1 MSKNIR
7 FFGLLGLLASIMVGI
22 GEFLVH
28 YTPGFLENSKEFAF
42 FLTVPESK
50 LTLGHYL
57 MIPFIPLYIFGY
69 WHIYLAL
76 KNGSHFLA
84 KAVLT
89 LGIFAFMI
97 GGIWV
102 GSRAHLGVTMQ
113 HLTEAGDLELK
124 QAIINSYNLHQE
136 NLVQILRVLILL
148 LSICFIWA
156 IVKGGTLYPKWM
168 AFFNPI
174 TLLLL
179 IFASSLVV
187 PRVGEVLIAPAMNVA
202 HFILFTASLL
212 SLSKHRLSS

>member
-1 MSKNIR
+1 MAKNIKM
-7 FFGLLGLLASIMVGI
+7 FGVLGLIASIMVGI
-22 GEFLVH
+22 GEFMVH
-28 YTPGFLENSKEFAF
+28 YTPGFSDATGFDF
-42 FLTVPESK
+42 FLPIPESR
-50 LTLGHYL
+50 LALGHYL

-76 KNGSHFLA
+76 KSGSQFLA

-102 GSRAHLGVTMQ
+102 GSRAHLGVTVQ
-113 HLTEAGDLELK
+113 QLAELDNIEVK
-124 QAIINSYNLHQE
+124 QAIIDSYNLHQE

-148 LSICFIWA
+148 LSICFVWA
-156 IVKGGTLYPKWM
+156 ILKGGTLYPKWM

-179 IFASSLVV
+179 IFLSFILV
-187 PRVGEVLIAPAMNVA
+187 PSIGEVLIAPAMNVA
-202 HFILFTASLL
+202 HFILFSASLL
-212 SLSKHRLSS
+212 SLKKLRQSL